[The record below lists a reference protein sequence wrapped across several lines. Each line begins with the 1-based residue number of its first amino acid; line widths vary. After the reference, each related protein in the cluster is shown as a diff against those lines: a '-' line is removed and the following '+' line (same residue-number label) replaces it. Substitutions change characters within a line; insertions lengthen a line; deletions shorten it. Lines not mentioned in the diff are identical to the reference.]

1 MKILIAIFCL
11 WSQAFALTVDDVNV
25 PPTYKVDGQE
35 LILNGAGLR
44 AKRIIFNIHVY
55 VGALYV
61 KAKSSDADALINS
74 TDPQA
79 ITMVFKR
86 GLSKST
92 LKDAWSESIKKNCR
106 AECDHLPEWFAALDD
121 VMTDVKENDGARI
134 LFNGDTVV
142 FEIDGKKHTSGKI
155 TSAAFRKSLMAA
167 FIGKYPPTED
177 FKKALLGI

>member
-25 PPTYKVDGQE
+25 PPTFKVEGHE

-44 AKRIIFNIHVY
+44 TKRVIFNIHVY
-55 VGALYV
+55 VGALYA
-61 KAKSSDADALINS
+61 KEKSSDAEALINS
-74 TDPQA
+74 TEPQA

-86 GLSKST
+86 GLSKGT
-92 LKDAWSESIKKNCR
+92 LKEAWAESIKKNCR
-106 AECDHLPEWFAALDD
+106 TDCDHLPEWFAALDD
-121 VMTDVKENDGARI
+121 VMTDVKEGDMARI
-134 LFNGDTVV
+134 IFNIDTVT
-142 FEIDGKKHTSGKI
+142 FEIDGKQHTSGKI
-155 TSAAFRKSLMAA
+155 TSPAFRKSLMAA

>member
-11 WSQAFALTVDDVNV
+11 WTQAHALTVDEVNV
-25 PPTYKVDGQE
+25 PTSYNLDGQE
-35 LILNGAGLR
+35 LVLNGAGLR

-61 KAKSSDADALINS
+61 KTKSSDAQALINS
-74 TDPQA
+74 TDPQV

-86 GLSKST
+86 GLSKGT
-92 LKDAWSESIKKNCR
+92 LKDAWSESIKKNCQ
-106 AECDHLPEWFAALDD
+106 ADCDHLQEWFAALSD
-121 VMTDVKENDGARI
+121 VMTDVKENDTARI
-134 LFNGDTVV
+134 VFNGDTVL
-142 FEIDGKKHTSGKI
+142 FEIQGKQHTSGKI

-167 FIGKYPPTED
+167 FIGQYPPTED